1 MIDHCT
7 KKWGAVGVVVVVVV
21 VVVVRDRY
29 RQREP
34 NEYKAVPPL
43 PSGQIFP

>member
-21 VVVVRDRY
+21 VVRDRY
-29 RQREP
+29 WQREP